1 VKWWRIAK
9 VKVKRGVHTNVSNMV
24 KEGHEG
30 VGDDEPKRLSIY
42 HGPHLAQGRQ
52 EQIEMMI
59 NMMLTRS
66 MKELE
71 LA

>member
-1 VKWWRIAK
+1 MKWWRIAK
-9 VKVKRGVHTNVSNMV
+9 VKVKLGVHTNVSSIV

-42 HGPHLAQGRQ
+42 HGPNLAQGRQ
-52 EQIEMMI
+52 ELIDMMM
-59 NMMLTRS
+59 NTMLTRS